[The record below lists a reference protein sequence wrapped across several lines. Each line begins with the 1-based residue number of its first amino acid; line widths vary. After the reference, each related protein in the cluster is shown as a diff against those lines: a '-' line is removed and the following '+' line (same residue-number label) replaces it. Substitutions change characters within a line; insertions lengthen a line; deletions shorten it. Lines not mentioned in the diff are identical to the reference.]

1 MTTDIVVFFFLTLH
15 VLGSPTKL
23 IIDDNAMVLMFMN
36 LLNVD
41 VTVFEINIKDK
52 RMKLMVLPGSK

>member
-1 MTTDIVVFFFLTLH
+1 M
-15 VLGSPTKL
+15 GSPTKL
-23 IIDDNAMVLMFMN
+23 IVDDNTMVSMFMN
-36 LLNVD
+36 LLS